1 MKEKLLFCINKT
13 NEDKG
18 FTMVELLIVIA
29 IIGILAQIAITS
41 YVDYK
46 AKAYNTAAIN
56 DGRQL
61 LNAVM
66 NNLISLDNVDYT
78 NDENVDGN
86 RIGAVDISG
95 NPRDPILFLS
105 PSVRARITGD
115 NDAAGNGYMEA
126 YLYSVG
132 GTVDPSTPSG
142 KREYYCLVDEASE
155 LSYFSLD

>member
-29 IIGILAQIAITS
+29 IIGILAQISVTS
-41 YVDYK
+41 YVDYR
-46 AKAYNTAAIN
+46 AKAFNTAAIN

-61 LNAVM
+61 LNATM
-66 NNLISLDNVDYT
+66 NNLVSLDDVDYAHP
-78 NDENVDGN
+78 ENGGN
-86 RIGAVDISG
+86 RIGAVDTSG
-95 NPRDPILFLS
+95 NPREPILFLS

-115 NDAAGNGYMEA
+115 NDTTGNGYMEA
-126 YLYSVG
+126 HLYSVG
-132 GTVDPSTPSG
+132 GTVDPATHSG

>member
-18 FTMVELLIVIA
+18 MTMIELLIVMA
-29 IIGILAQIAITS
+29 IIGILAQIGISS
-41 YVDYK
+41 YLQYR

-61 LNAVM
+61 LNVTM
-66 NNLISLDNVDYT
+66 NSLVSFDDVDYT
-78 NDENVDGN
+78 HDENDDDN
-86 RIGAVDISG
+86 RIGAVDKGG
-95 NPRDPILFLS
+95 NPREPVLFLS
-105 PSVRARITGD
+105 PSVRARITQNNIDGLF
-115 NDAAGNGYMEA
+115 MEA

-132 GTVDPSTPSG
+132 GTGDPSTSSG

-155 LSYFSLD
+155 LTYFSLD

>member
-1 MKEKLLFCINKT
+1 MKEKFLFCINKT

-29 IIGILAQIAITS
+29 IIGILAQIAISS
-41 YVDYK
+41 YVEYR

-61 LNAVM
+61 LNATM
-66 NNLISLDNVDYT
+66 NNLVSLDNVDYT
-78 NDENVDGN
+78 HDENVDNN
-86 RIGAVDISG
+86 RIGAVDTSG
-95 NPRDPILFLS
+95 NPREPVLFLS
-105 PSVRARITGD
+105 PSVRARIVGN
-115 NDAAGNGYMEA
+115 NDTTGNGYMEA